1 MDAAVEGDVR
11 RGTLDRHRR
20 RVLVAVAGC
29 IALLSLD
36 AGAQRPTKTYRIALL
51 DMGQPD
57 PRSALWEELRRRGY
71 VEGQNLVI
79 ERRNA
84 QGRRDLLPALAGELV
99 ALHPDVIVASQ
110 QPATRA
116 AKDAT
121 STVPILFIGVA
132 DPVGVGLVTSLAH
145 PGGNLTGLT
154 TLVPGHTA
162 TKSLQLLHEMVP
174 SAKRIAMLVNPT
186 NEVHRI
192 VQQEALQAAP
202 QLGVRL
208 QVHEAQT
215 PDEIEPALRAAVSDR
230 AEALVVVGEALFNNP
245 PARVPELV
253 ARVRLPAIYLLRA
266 NVEAG
271 GLMSS
276 GPDLV
281 DMSGRL
287 AAYIDRILKGANPGD
302 LAIQQPMKFQVVI
315 NRKTAKSLGL
325 TIPQSLL
332 LTAEII
338 D

>member
-116 AKDAT
+116 AK
-121 STVPILFIGVA
+121 VPPALAVRVA
-132 DPVGVGLVTSLAH
+132 D
-145 PGGNLTGLT
+145 
-154 TLVPGHTA
+154 
-162 TKSLQLLHEMVP
+162 
-174 SAKRIAMLVNPT
+174 
-186 NEVHRI
+186 
-192 VQQEALQAAP
+192 
-202 QLGVRL
+202 
-208 QVHEAQT
+208 
-215 PDEIEPALRAAVSDR
+215 
-230 AEALVVVGEALFNNP
+230 
-245 PARVPELV
+245 
-253 ARVRLPAIYLLRA
+253 
-266 NVEAG
+266 
-271 GLMSS
+271 
-276 GPDLV
+276 
-281 DMSGRL
+281 
-287 AAYIDRILKGANPGD
+287 
-302 LAIQQPMKFQVVI
+302 
-315 NRKTAKSLGL
+315 
-325 TIPQSLL
+325 
-332 LTAEII
+332 
-338 D
+338 